1 MEISHI
7 TSLLGGIALFLYGM
21 SIMGAGLEKLAGGPM
36 QSILQRLTSS
46 TIKGVIF
53 GTLITA
59 VIQSSAGTVVI
70 CVGLVN
76 SGIMTLSQSVG
87 VIMGAN
93 IGTTVTGQLIRM
105 ADISGDSLLLTL
117 MQPKTFAPVV
127 AFVGCIF
134 YVFLRGAKR
143 KNLGQIMLGFGILF
157 TGMSLMDA
165 GVAPL
170 KESPAFQSLF
180 VSMKN
185 PLLGVLVGLVATVL
199 IQSSSASVGILQA
212 LSSTGLVTFGSAIP
226 IILGAHIG
234 TAFTPLL
241 TIGGSS
247 KDGKRAAFIHLYF
260 NVVGSVTMLALIYA
274 VQALFGVLPWDDVMT
289 KSSIANIH
297 TLSSVAAML
306 LLLPFSGL
314 LLRLSQL
321 TVPST
326 KEEVQELSM
335 PVLDDRLFK
344 SPAVALKQA
353 KSAVV
358 RMGGRAAR
366 NVGLATPL
374 LVQMDEDTVSAI
386 DLRENLIDRMEVEI
400 SNYLVRLAD
409 RELGDEENH
418 AVTELLN
425 FVTEYERIGDYAVNI
440 KEKAQE
446 LNEKE
451 LSFSPNAQ
459 NEMALLDA
467 ALEQILALTNEA
479 FEQGEIALAQRVEP
493 LEEVID
499 IMVERL
505 RSQHIKRLRDGV
517 CAIDTGVIFLDV
529 LNNAERISDHCS
541 NIAARLIGAE
551 GGVDYDS
558 HTLKNMMRH
567 NPSGQYLVE
576 YERCRKAYLVPLE
589 TMEA

>member
-1 MEISHI
+1 
-7 TSLLGGIALFLYGM
+7 
-21 SIMGAGLEKLAGGPM
+21 
-36 QSILQRLTSS
+36 
-46 TIKGVIF
+46 
-53 GTLITA
+53 
-59 VIQSSAGTVVI
+59 
-70 CVGLVN
+70 
-76 SGIMTLSQSVG
+76 
-87 VIMGAN
+87 
-93 IGTTVTGQLIRM
+93 
-105 ADISGDSLLLTL
+105 
-117 MQPKTFAPVV
+117 
-127 AFVGCIF
+127 
-134 YVFLRGAKR
+134 
-143 KNLGQIMLGFGILF
+143 
-157 TGMSLMDA
+157 
-165 GVAPL
+165 
-170 KESPAFQSLF
+170 
-180 VSMKN
+180 
-185 PLLGVLVGLVATVL
+185 
-199 IQSSSASVGILQA
+199 
-212 LSSTGLVTFGSAIP
+212 
-226 IILGAHIG
+226 
-234 TAFTPLL
+234 
-241 TIGGSS
+241 
-247 KDGKRAAFIHLYF
+247 
-260 NVVGSVTMLALIYA
+260 
-274 VQALFGVLPWDDVMT
+274 
-289 KSSIANIH
+289 
-297 TLSSVAAML
+297 
-306 LLLPFSGL
+306 
-314 LLRLSQL
+314 
-321 TVPST
+321 
-326 KEEVQELSM
+326 M

-479 FEQGEIALAQRVEP
+479 FEQGEITLAQRVEP

-558 HTLKNMMRH
+558 HTLKNMMHH
-567 NPSGQYLVE
+567 NPSGQYLLE